1 MITAD
6 MDEPNKFF
14 ARTCPSKA
22 LMHIRRHWPP
32 PFLSIKDS
40 IADAL
45 ENRLLALLD
54 LAHWLLISGGLGG

>member
-1 MITAD
+1 
-6 MDEPNKFF
+6 
-14 ARTCPSKA
+14 
-22 LMHIRRHWPP
+22 MHIRRHWPP